1 MKKVGFKKAMFIA
14 IEGLEG
20 AGKTT
25 IMDAIIVFLK
35 NNGICCLKTNEPNS
49 EDDFCS
55 GIRWLLKKKSTTEIT
70 KEAECL
76 LFYAARAQSV
86 LSIVKPSLDRGEWV
100 VSDRHDWSTIAYQAY
115 GSGVDISSL
124 DLLREFAIGGI
135 KPDFT
140 IYIDIDPRIGME
152 RAVRRGELDRIE
164 ERDILFFD
172 NARKGFKAL
181 VKNNPDTSVL
191 IDGAGD
197 RETVAESAINA
208 ISAHFMMS

>member
-1 MKKVGFKKAMFIA
+1 MFIA

-152 RAVRRGELDRIE
+152 RAVRRGECGGERHKCDIRSLHDVMIGLLD
-164 ERDILFFD
+164 
-172 NARKGFKAL
+172 
-181 VKNNPDTSVL
+181 VSP
-191 IDGAGD
+191 
-197 RETVAESAINA
+197 INIIRYIQQP
-208 ISAHFMMS
+208 ISRPHVVPLCCFHV